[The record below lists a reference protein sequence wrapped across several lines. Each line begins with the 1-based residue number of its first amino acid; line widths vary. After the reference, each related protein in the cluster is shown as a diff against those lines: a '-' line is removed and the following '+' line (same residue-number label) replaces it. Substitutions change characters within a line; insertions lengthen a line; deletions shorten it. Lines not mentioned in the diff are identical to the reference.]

1 MIRSP
6 LLNSIKYLLYNRLI
20 KISSDSKSQQ
30 TTQIYNFYDYSFFSK
45 TNTFDKLILEIEYDK
60 WLLHKSFDD
69 KNNGIGGLYCS
80 VRPFHHSRYISQ
92 RITNRNY
99 TSKGKFFLSLFISYR
114 VSLVPFIWEPKIKRA
129 SCWWTPLTSSDT
141 DTHFY
146 LCPLP
151 LLKLNLVQT
160 QKQNQI
166 EHSPLMRESHF
177 ISH

>member
-20 KISSDSKSQQ
+20 KIWF
-30 TTQIYNFYDYSFFSK
+30 QISTNNSNLQLLWLFFFFSK

-60 WLLHKSFDD
+60 WLLHTSFDD